1 MRRGAKV
8 LVSWGSALALILV
21 LFPFALTAQE
31 PVSGSLVGFVYE
43 QDGSTPVAGAVVVVK
58 NVTSG
63 AVTEAGRSDALGVFK
78 VPSLGPGLYALG
90 VTSDR
95 GNFNSQD
102 FFGVTAG
109 KTSKI
114 TVALNPYDPEAATAA
129 AAVIK
134 DQRDK
139 GEAFIGKV
147 VKYLPDTKEAEVLVE
162 IGLIQAEDR
171 IHIKGQVTDFY
182 QDMRVLKAYG
192 AKAKRVTSGYTA
204 VIKTAKPCEQGD
216 FVYIVC
222 KRGVPPFFLAPLG
235 IAAIVAGQVPLEAI
249 YDDIHVSPYK
259 IR

>member
-8 LVSWGSALALILV
+8 LVSWGSALVLV
-21 LFPFALTAQE
+21 LVLIPSALTAQA
-31 PVSGSLVGFVYE
+31 PVSGSLVGFVFE

-78 VPSLGPGLYALG
+78 VPSLAPGLYALG
-90 VTSDR
+90 VTSGR
-95 GNFNSQD
+95 GNYNSQD

-114 TVALNPYDPEAATAA
+114 TVALDPYDPEAATAA

-162 IGLIQAEDR
+162 IGLIQSEDR
-171 IHIKGQVTDFY
+171 IHVKGQTTDFY

-192 AKAKRVTSGYTA
+192 AKAKRVMSGYTA

-249 YDDIHVSPYK
+249 YDDIHVSPYT